1 MTPTADRIELEHLK
15 AGVDLLALVRDSGLE
30 PKKKGKNWLCRCP
43 FHEGDCDPS
52 LSIQGQLWNC
62 FGCEA
67 GGDALTWLQLKE
79 KLSFAEAVA
88 RLRDLVE
95 PGSERPQPTHQAQD
109 EAKQLPGGFKRQE
122 LLARVAELYHKR
134 FAENLDGQEYL
145 KGRGLG
151 SPELWKAFQVGFCD
165 GSLLATLPSDGPILD
180 ALQAIGVLTADGK
193 EHFRGCV
200 VVPLSHPDLGVVG
213 LYGRRIR
220 ADAKNRHLYLPG
232 PHQGVLNWQ
241 ALRSSSS
248 VYLVE
253 SVLDVFS
260 CWMAGE
266 RQATCVFSTQTL
278 PGPLTE
284 LLKRYSVKE
293 VVLAFDG
300 DRAGMECTQKL
311 TAALPE
317 LGLQVA
323 SVRLPEGE
331 DPNSL
336 LLTQGSNGLQKRLRQ
351 RDQNE
356 PEKTPP
362 HCEKT
367 RDGLVLEMDGVRY
380 EMQILPPFS
389 SRLRVSLRGMRGEH
403 FLQDRLDLYLHRDR
417 LKLAKQLGSQLQLA
431 RLDAERHHSEIFRL
445 CEEWVRERRQRDK
458 PAEETEAQK
467 MELTATQREQA
478 LHFLRHPQLVGSILS
493 DMEQLG
499 FVGEENAKLLAYLIG
514 VSRKLPKPLSG
525 IILSQSGCGKSTL
538 TDLVEQLTPPEEVL
552 FFTRITAQ
560 ALTYL
565 AEGTLKGKLLI
576 VEERTGAEAAEY
588 SIRVLQSRQKL
599 TQAVP
604 LKDPATGK
612 ISTQIITVEGPVAY
626 LETTTDPKINHENA
640 TRCFEI
646 TLDETVEQTE
656 RIHQVQ
662 RARRMPARENLHRV
676 ADEVRE
682 RHHNAQRLLEP
693 VLVFIPFADCLT
705 FPNRKLRNRRDHE
718 RFLCLIEASAFLHQH
733 QRVRGETDDGDGY
746 VLASPDDYELAYA
759 LAQEVLATTLHE
771 LSRGAKDVWQQARD
785 WLLGIA
791 GSSFP
796 ERLFTRREL
805 RQVTGTEDHQLR
817 SALNELVEME
827 YMEVASGTTGRAY
840 QYRLLIARDE
850 DVPTFLLPPAQ
861 LRAEFEKPREPRET
875 LRAR

>member
-1 MTPTADRIELEHLK
+1 MTSTIDRQELEDLK
-15 AGVDLLALVRDSGLE
+15 SRIDLVDLVRDSGLE
-30 PKKKGKNWLCRCP
+30 PKKRGKNWLCRCP
-43 FHEGDCDPS
+43 FHEGDREPS
-52 LSIQGQLWNC
+52 LSIQGPLWNC

-67 GGDALTWLQLKE
+67 GGDAVSWLQLKE
-79 KLSFAEAVA
+79 KMTFAEAVEH
-88 RLRDLVE
+88 LRQLAYLSAPE
-95 PGSERPQPTHQAQD
+95 PVPATKNDAT
-109 EAKQLPGGFKRQE
+109 ALPGGFKRQE
-122 LLARVAELYHKR
+122 LLARIGELYHKR

-145 KGRGLG
+145 RSRGLG

-165 GSLLATLPSDGPILD
+165 GSMLATLPNEGPILD
-180 ALQAIGVLTADGK
+180 ALQAIGVLNAEGK

-200 VVPLSHPDLGVVG
+200 VVPLTHPDQGVVG

-220 ADAKNRHLYLPG
+220 PDARNRHLYLPG

-241 ALRSSSS
+241 AMRSSSS

-253 SVLDVFS
+253 GVLDVFS
-260 CWMAGE
+260 CWLAGE
-266 RQATCVFSTQTL
+266 RQATCLFSTQTF
-278 PGPLTE
+278 PAPLTE
-284 LLKRYSVKE
+284 LLQRYGVKE
-293 VVLAFDG
+293 VVLALDG
-300 DRAGMECTQKL
+300 DRAGLECTQKL
-311 TAALPE
+311 MQTLPE
-317 LGLQVA
+317 LKLKVA
-323 SVRLPEGE
+323 SVRLAEGE

-336 LLTQGSNGLQKRLRQ
+336 LLTQGGNGLQKRLRQ
-351 RDQNE
+351 RDQAE
-356 PEKTPP
+356 EKKAAP

-367 RDGLVLEMDGVRY
+367 ADGLALEIDGVRY

-389 SRLRVSLRGMRGEH
+389 NRLRVSLRGLRGDH

-417 LKLAKQLGSQLQLA
+417 LKLSKQLGSQLQLS

-458 PAEETEAQK
+458 PAEEDGAK
-467 MELTATQREQA
+467 KLELTASQREQA
-478 LHFLRHPQLVGSILS
+478 LHFLRGPQLVASILS

-499 FVGEENAKLLAYLIG
+499 YVGEENAKLLAYLIG
-514 VSRKLPKPLSG
+514 LSRKLPKPLSG

-538 TDLVEQLTPPEEVL
+538 TDLVEQLSPPEDVL

-565 AEGTLKGKLLI
+565 AQGTLQGKLLI

-612 ISTQIITVEGPVAY
+612 ISTQILTVEGPVAY
-626 LETTTDPKINHENA
+626 LETTTDAKINHENA

-646 TLDETVEQTE
+646 TLDETPEQTQ

-662 RARRMPARENLHRV
+662 RERRMPSRENLHRLG
-676 ADEVRE
+676 AEIRE
-682 RHHNAQRLLEP
+682 RHHNAQRLLAP
-693 VLVFIPFADCLT
+693 VLVFIPYADQLT
-705 FPNRKLRNRRDHE
+705 FPDKKLRNRRDHE

-733 QRVRGETDDGDGY
+733 QRPRGKTDDGDDY
-746 VLASPDDYELAYA
+746 VMASLDDYELAYA
-759 LAQEVLATTLHE
+759 LAQDVLAMTLHE

-785 WLLGIA
+785 WLVREA
-791 GSSFP
+791 GASLP

-805 RQVTGTEDHQLR
+805 RQVTGAEDHQLR
-817 SALNELVEME
+817 QALAELVEME
-827 YMEVASGTTGRAY
+827 YLEVAAGASGRAF
-840 QYRLLIARDE
+840 QYRLLISRDE
-850 DVPTFLLPPAQ
+850 DVPTLLLPPAQ
-861 LRAEFEKPREPRET
+861 LRALCEEKPCEPRGT
-875 LRAR
+875 SRAR

>member
-1 MTPTADRIELEHLK
+1 MTPTIDRQELEELK
-15 AGVDLLALVRDSGLE
+15 TRIDLVDLIRDSGLE
-30 PKKKGKNWLCRCP
+30 PKKRGKNWLCCCP
-43 FHEGDCDPS
+43 FHEGDREPS
-52 LSIQGQLWNC
+52 LSIQGPLWNC

-67 GGDALTWLQLKE
+67 GGDALSWLQLKE
-79 KLSFAEAVA
+79 EMSFAEAVA
-88 RLRDLVE
+88 RLRELAGFSAMDPVQATQKT
-95 PGSERPQPTHQAQD
+95 SE
-109 EAKQLPGGFKRQE
+109 KLPGGFKRQE
-122 LLARVAELYHKR
+122 LLARIAELYHKR

-165 GSLLATLPSDGPILD
+165 GSLLATLPGDGPLLE

-200 VVPLSHPDLGVVG
+200 VVPLTHPDQGVVG

-220 ADAKNRHLYLPG
+220 PDAKNRHLYLPG

-266 RQATCVFSTQTL
+266 RQATCLHGTQTF
-278 PGPLTE
+278 PPSLTE
-284 LLKRYSVKE
+284 LLQRYGIKE
-293 VVLAFDG
+293 VVLALDG
-300 DRAGMECTQKL
+300 DRAGLECTQKL
-311 TAALPE
+311 AQALPD
-317 LGLQVA
+317 LNVKVA
-323 SVRLPEGE
+323 KVRLPDGE

-351 RDQNE
+351 RDQAE
-356 PEKTPP
+356 AERAAP
-362 HCEKT
+362 HCETT

-389 SRLRVSLRGMRGEH
+389 SRLRVSLRGLRGEH

-417 LKLAKQLGSQLQLA
+417 LKLAKQLGSQLQLS
-431 RLDAERHHSEIFRL
+431 RLDAERHHSEIFRV

-458 PAEETEAQK
+458 PADDTDTKKTEMSA
-467 MELTATQREQA
+467 EQRENA
-478 LHFLRHPQLVGSILS
+478 LHFLRKPQLVASILG

-499 FVGEENAKLLAYLIG
+499 YVGEENAKLLAYLIG
-514 VSRKLPKPLSG
+514 LSRKLPKPLSG

-538 TDLVEQLTPPEEVL
+538 TDLVEQLTPPEDVL

-565 AEGTLKGKLLI
+565 AEGTLQGKLLI

-612 ISTQIITVEGPVAY
+612 ISTQILTVEGPVAY
-626 LETTTDPKINHENA
+626 LETTTDAKINHENA

-646 TLDETVEQTE
+646 TLDETPEQTQ

-662 RARRMPARENLHRV
+662 RERRMPSQENLHRLA
-676 ADEVRE
+676 ADIRE

-693 VLVFIPFADCLT
+693 VLVFIPYAGQLT
-705 FPNRKLRNRRDHE
+705 FPDKKLRNRRDHE

-733 QRVRGETDDGDGY
+733 QRQRGQTDEGDAY
-746 VLASPDDYELAYA
+746 VLAALDDYELAYT
-759 LAQEVLATTLHE
+759 LAQDVLAQTLHE

-785 WLLGIA
+785 WLVREA
-791 GSSFP
+791 GASLP

-805 RQVTGTEDHQLR
+805 RQVTGAEDHQLR
-817 SALNELVEME
+817 QALAELVEME
-827 YMEVASGTTGRAY
+827 YLEVAAGATGRAF

-850 DVPTFLLPPAQ
+850 DVPAYLIPPAQ
-861 LRAEFEKPREPRET
+861 LRAQVEKPREPRGT
-875 LRAR
+875 SRAR

>member
-1 MTPTADRIELEHLK
+1 MTPAVDRLELEDLK
-15 AGVDLLALVRDSGLE
+15 AGVDLLALVRQSGLE
-30 PKKKGKNWLCRCP
+30 PKKKGKNWLCHCP
-43 FHEGDCDPS
+43 FHEGDETPS
-52 LSIQGQLWNC
+52 LSIQGSLWNC

-67 GGDALTWLQLKE
+67 GGDALSWLQLKE

-88 RLRDLVE
+88 RLRDLSSTAA
-95 PGSERPQPTHQAQD
+95 PTTHQAD
-109 EAKQLPGGFKRQE
+109 PDTKLPGGFKRQE
-122 LLARVAELYHKR
+122 LLARIAELYHKR

-165 GSLLATLPSDGPILD
+165 GSLLATLPSDGPILE
-180 ALQAIGVLTADGK
+180 ALQAIGVLTAEGK

-200 VVPLSHPDLGVVG
+200 VVPLSHPDQGIVG

-220 ADAKNRHLYLPG
+220 PDARNRHLYLPG

-248 VYLVE
+248 VILVE
-253 SVLDVFS
+253 SVLDVLS

-266 RQATCVFSTQTL
+266 RQATCLYGTQAVPAAL
-278 PGPLTE
+278 EE
-284 LLKRYSVKE
+284 LLQRFHVKE
-293 VVLAFDG
+293 VVLALDG
-300 DRAGMECTQKL
+300 DRAGLECSQKL
-311 TAALPE
+311 SETLPSPS
-317 LGLQVA
+317 LKVA

-351 RDQNE
+351 RDQAE
-356 PEKTPP
+356 VSKAAPE
-362 HCEKT
+362 CETT
-367 RDGLVLEMDGVRY
+367 RDGLVLKIDGVQY
-380 EMQILPPFS
+380 EIQVLPPFS
-389 SRLRVSLRGMRGEH
+389 SRLRVSLRGLRGEH

-417 LKLAKQLGSQLQLA
+417 LKLAKQLSSQLQLS
-431 RLDAERHHSEIFRL
+431 RLDAERHHSEIFRV
-445 CEEWVRERRQRDK
+445 CEEWVRERRLRDK
-458 PAEETEAQK
+458 PQEETDKKQPEI
-467 MELTATQREQA
+467 TGSQREEA
-478 LHFLRHPQLVGSILS
+478 LHFLRHPQLVPSILD
-493 DMEQLG
+493 DMEKLG
-499 FVGEENAKLLAYLIG
+499 YVGEENAKLLAYLIG
-514 VSRKLPKPLSG
+514 LSRKLPKPLSG

-538 TDLVEQLTPPEEVL
+538 TDLVEQLTPPEDVL

-565 AEGTLKGKLLI
+565 AEGTLQGKLLI

-612 ISTQIITVEGPVAY
+612 ISTQILTVEGPVAY
-626 LETTTDPKINHENA
+626 LETTTDAKIHHENA

-646 TLDETVEQTE
+646 TLDETAEQTR

-662 RARRMPARENLHRV
+662 RERRLPSTENLHRV
-676 ADEVRE
+676 GADIRQ
-682 RHHNAQRLLEP
+682 RHHNAHRLLQP
-693 VLVFIPFADCLT
+693 LLIFIPYAAQLT
-705 FPNRKLRNRRDHE
+705 FPDKKLRNRRDHE

-733 QRVRGETDDGDGY
+733 QRARGKTDDGDDY
-746 VLASPDDYELAYA
+746 VLASLDDYELAYA
-759 LAQEVLATTLHE
+759 LAQEVLAMTLHE
-771 LSRGAKDVWQQARD
+771 LSRGAKDVWQQTRD
-785 WLLGIA
+785 WLFKEA

-796 ERLFTRREL
+796 ERIFTRREL

-817 SALNELVEME
+817 SALTELVEME
-827 YMEVASGTTGRAY
+827 YLEVAAGTPGRAY

-850 DVPTFLLPPAQ
+850 DVPAYLIPPAQ
-861 LRAEFEKPREPRET
+861 LRTLCEEPREPRKPP
-875 LRAR
+875 RAR